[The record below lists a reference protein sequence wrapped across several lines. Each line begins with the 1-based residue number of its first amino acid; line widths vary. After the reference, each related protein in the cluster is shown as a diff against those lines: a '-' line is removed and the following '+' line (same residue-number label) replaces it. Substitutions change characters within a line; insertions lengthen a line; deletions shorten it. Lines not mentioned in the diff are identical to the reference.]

1 MKLSH
6 IHNVIA
12 VAERGSLRAAARH
25 LGIAQPAIT
34 RSIQELEQELGASLF
49 ERGVTGVTLTRIG
62 AAFVRR
68 AKAVDHELVRACE
81 EVAQLTGLSTGT
93 VSVGLAT
100 APHVAML
107 PKVLPVFQRRYPEVK
122 LDIIE
127 GLFPSLERQLRE
139 GELDFYIGPRA
150 EEQVSRE
157 FVMETLCENLRVVL
171 ARRGHPMRTAT
182 ALSEL
187 LGEQWVATSVTVDHD
202 AELRPVFEAHNLP
215 CPPVAVLA
223 HSALTMITVTAS
235 TNLLALMP
243 QQWLGVLKHGG
254 MLEHIAIKERLRA
267 PSLRIIQRAG
277 LPLTP
282 VAQHLCDLFRRAALN
297 QPDYGVAGS

>member
-6 IHNVIA
+6 IHNAIA
-12 VAERGSLRAAARH
+12 VATHGSLRAAARH
-25 LGIAQPAIT
+25 LGVAQPAIS

-49 ERGVTGVTLTRIG
+49 ERSVTGVTLTRIG
-62 AAFVRR
+62 EAFLRR
-68 AKAVDHELVRACE
+68 AKIVEHELVRARE
-81 EVAQLTGLSTGT
+81 EVAQLAGLSTGT
-93 VSVGLAT
+93 VSIGLAT

-107 PKVLPVFQRRYPEVK
+107 PKVLPIFRRLYPEVK
-122 LDIIE
+122 LEITE
-127 GLFPSLERQLRE
+127 GLFPLLERRLRE
-139 GELDFYIGPRA
+139 GYLDFYVGPRG
-150 EEQVSRE
+150 EERVSRE

-171 ARRGHPMRTAT
+171 ARRGHPMRAAT

-187 LGEQWVATSVTVDHD
+187 SGEHWVATSVTVDHD

-215 CPPVAVLA
+215 CPHVAVLA
-223 HSALTMITVTAS
+223 HSALTTIAVAAS
-235 TNLLALMP
+235 TDLLALMP
-243 QQWLGVLKHGG
+243 QQWLGVIKDGAV
-254 MLEHIAIKERLRA
+254 LEHIGIRERLRA

-297 QPDYGVAGS
+297 QPDYGV